1 MFYAKSD
8 KEIIKWLDENGFLLK
23 AKKLIHSYPHC
34 WRCKKPVIFRATS
47 QWFASVDGFR
57 KETLDAIKTVKWY
70 PAWGEERISKMIEE
84 RNDWCISR
92 QRTWGVP
99 IPIFYCKDCEK
110 EYVTDESV

>member
-1 MFYAKSD
+1 MDTFTS
-8 KEIIKWLDENGFLLK
+8 NH
-23 AKKLIHSYPHC
+23 KKLITHIHIVGDV
-34 WRCKKPVIFRATS
+34 KHPVIFRATN

-70 PAWGEERISKMIEE
+70 PAWGEERITKMVKD

-99 IPIFYCKDCEK
+99 IPIFYCKM
-110 EYVTDESV
+110 